1 MQVNS
6 KEYQEHAIF
15 HELTIYAKF
24 YDSLSFSTMHWVTQ
38 GVSSLLNMDT
48 YIFSSIQG
56 TLESIFDVLKRG
68 RINDGYALLRKYY
81 DSSIINIY
89 SNLYLD
95 DHFSIKNF
103 VVEKIEKWRRG
114 TESIPGFEK
123 MSKYILASG
132 KVSAITQLL
141 YTNGGFKDSSFEGI
155 RQRCNDHTHY
165 LYYNTLLLNDNK
177 VYVQE
182 RMEILERF
190 RNDLREILILHLGY
204 LFYMNDHYMMSS
216 DYLDC
221 LEVGETPTED
231 MQYEVAPFVQRIF
244 DTVLEPYR
252 PDITK
257 AIKDHSKMQL
267 S

>member
-56 TLESIFDVLKRG
+56 TLESIYDVLKRG
-68 RINDGYALLRKYY
+68 RINDAYALLRKYY

-95 DHFSIKNF
+95 DHFSIDNF
-103 VVEKIEKWRRG
+103 VVEKIERWRRG
-114 TESIPGFEK
+114 TESIPGFGS
-123 MSKYILASG
+123 MSEYILASG
-132 KVSAITQLL
+132 KVKEITQLL
-141 YTNGGFKDSSFEGI
+141 YQNGGFKNSSFEGI

-165 LYYNTLLLNDNK
+165 LYYNTLLLNDNR
-177 VYVQE
+177 VYVDE
-182 RMEILERF
+182 RLKILERF
-190 RNDLREILILHLGY
+190 RSDLREIFILHIGY

-216 DYLDC
+216 DYMDC
-221 LEVGETPTED
+221 LECGEKPNEEL
-231 MQYEVAPFVQRIF
+231 QYHVAPFVQRIF
-244 DTVLEPYR
+244 DAVIEKYR
-252 PDITK
+252 PDINK

>member
-6 KEYQEHAIF
+6 KEYQEHEIF
-15 HELTIYAKF
+15 DDLTTYAKF
-24 YDSLSFSTMHWVTQ
+24 YDNLSFLNMHWVTQ
-38 GVSSLLNMDT
+38 GVSGLLNMDT

-56 TLESIFDVLKRG
+56 TLESIYDVLKRG
-68 RINDGYALLRKYY
+68 RINDAYALLRKYY

-95 DHFSIKNF
+95 DHFSIDNF

-123 MSKYILASG
+123 MSKYILASS
-132 KVSAITQLL
+132 KVKEISQLL
-141 YTNGGFKDSSFEGI
+141 YANGGFKDSTFEGI

-177 VYVQE
+177 VYVKE

-190 RNDLREILILHLGY
+190 RNDLREIFILHLGY

-221 LEVGETPTED
+221 LEFGEKPAED
-231 MQYEVAPFVQRIF
+231 LEYHVAPFVQRIF
-244 DTVLEPYR
+244 DTVIEKYR
-252 PDITK
+252 PDITS
-257 AIKDHSKMQL
+257 AIKTHSKMQL